1 MSQEPASAPEA
12 ALISAELECPVVS
25 LRDHKAPAPA
35 VFAKLFRAL
44 ARDGWQDVDFGL
56 VRERRGEPRS
66 ICISTAQTMTTD
78 TGPTLEIAPSPSV
91 SLAGLHD
98 QVATLVSEAAAGLE
112 GLGYGLLGGAV
123 HPAIRPVREDYL
135 AFRTPRAAYDYVI
148 AERGWH
154 HWSIVDVAS
163 VQEVVDVAFD
173 DAPRALRV
181 LHRLAGLMNFLLRND
196 PDLWGSR
203 GGLLSVRAQAWRE
216 HVPDTARFPAD
227 RTRVVLPEQE
237 ITSWRDYLSLL
248 WEAAPMLLVGTKS
261 GGAAWVPE
269 HPGFLRF
276 LAVPPAGGWPAKTLA
291 GEDVRIVPELAHVV
305 KSDWTY
311 MGFARI
317 RWRWRETQ
325 EDALPLLLEAWRSGR
340 IEDFLRAHLV
350 KVVIENRCNSAQ
362 PPGEALVSVALV
374 AGLLANLDA
383 AEALAL
389 GEPYPF
395 WLAALEASA
404 TEPIDA
410 TVDGR
415 SIPELASRM
424 LDVARE
430 GLLRRGEP
438 SPREALLPLER
449 RLAERRSPAEETL
462 RVYREGGVAALVRRA
477 RMSPDPSLRLS
488 PWLTSA

>member
-1 MSQEPASAPEA
+1 VSREPSSGPEA
-12 ALISAELECPVVS
+12 ALVSAELECPVVS
-25 LRDHKAPAPA
+25 LRDHEPPAPA
-35 VFAKLFRAL
+35 VFTELFRGL
-44 ARDGWQDVDFGL
+44 ARDGWQGVDFGL

-66 ICISTAQTMTTD
+66 MCISTAQAMTTD

-91 SLAGLHD
+91 SLAGLHE
-98 QVATLVSEAAAGLE
+98 QVATLAAEAAAGLE
-112 GLGYGLLGGAV
+112 GLGYAMLGGAV
-123 HPAIRPVREDYL
+123 HPSLRPVREEYL
-135 AFRTPRAAYDYVI
+135 AYRTPRAAYDYAI

-163 VQEVVDVAFD
+163 IQEVVDVVFD

-203 GGLLSVRAQAWRE
+203 GGLLSVRARAWRE

-269 HPGFLRF
+269 HPSFLRF
-276 LAVPPAGGWPAKTLA
+276 LAKPPSGGWPAKTLA
-291 GEDVRIVPELAHVV
+291 GEDVRIVPELAHAV

-317 RWRWRETQ
+317 RWRWRETE
-325 EDALPLLLEAWRSGR
+325 EDALPLLLEAWRAGR
-340 IEDFLRAHLV
+340 VEDFLRTHLV

-374 AGLLANLDA
+374 AGLLANLDE
-383 AEALAL
+383 AEAFVLE
-389 GEPYPF
+389 EPYAF
-395 WLAALEASA
+395 WLATLDASA
-404 TEPIDA
+404 TEPIGS
-410 TVDGR
+410 TLDGR
-415 SIPELASRM
+415 RVPELLTRM
-424 LDVARE
+424 LDVARV
-430 GLLRRGEP
+430 GLERRGEP

-462 RVYREGGVAALVRRA
+462 RVYREGGVAALVLRS
-477 RMSPDPSLRLS
+477 RMSPDHSLCPKS
-488 PWLTSA
+488 